1 MKHYEKKTK
10 ENPIC
15 LIEFMGVI
23 KMVFL
28 SGSRCKVCSILAT
41 SGLMGPV
48 KASSSNHCT
57 GHTPPL
63 EGRFMPWVNGH
74 QHTVLFVTKADKIA
88 AAFSDSFC
96 RF

>member
-15 LIEFMGVI
+15 LIDFMGVI

-41 SGLMGPV
+41 AGLMGPV

-57 GHTPPL
+57 GHNLPL
-63 EGRFMPWVNGH
+63 KRFMPWVNC
-74 QHTVLFVTKADKIA
+74 QRAVNTQIYTF
-88 AAFSDSFC
+88 
-96 RF
+96 